1 VIHNSGEH
9 LLQLINEILDMS
21 KIEAGHIQLNPS
33 QFDLYHLL
41 ESIQGMFQ
49 LRASQKFLAL
59 TIEAQDEVPQ
69 YIEADEGKLR
79 QVLMNLLS
87 NAIKFT
93 EQGGITVQVS
103 LVDSATGDPSS
114 SQSLQQ
120 TSLPH
125 LAIAVEDTGP
135 GIASKDLETIFEAF
149 VQTDLSNHN
158 HTGTGLGLAISQK
171 FVQMM
176 GGQLQLESTVGQGS
190 RFDFAIP
197 ITAVTPSAE
206 EISSSSA
213 MQRRIVSLAANQPDY
228 RILVV
233 DDRWESRQF
242 LGELLKSVGFQVRE
256 AENGREAIQQWQQ
269 WHPHLIWMD
278 MRMPE
283 MNGYEATERIKAHL
297 EGQATV
303 IIALTASALENEK
316 SVILSAGCDDFVRK
330 PFRESLIFEKI
341 AQYLGVEYSY
351 EDASV
356 RSNSLDVTS
365 LLSESEMVES
375 LSQLSLPW
383 RQALKDAVELAD
395 EEVILELVQE
405 LPPEQAAL
413 GKTLRQ
419 LVDDFQYGTLLNR
432 LSFPSLD

>member
-1 VIHNSGEH
+1 
-9 LLQLINEILDMS
+9 
-21 KIEAGHIQLNPS
+21 
-33 QFDLYHLL
+33 
-41 ESIQGMFQ
+41 
-49 LRASQKFLAL
+49 
-59 TIEAQDEVPQ
+59 
-69 YIEADEGKLR
+69 
-79 QVLMNLLS
+79 
-87 NAIKFT
+87 
-93 EQGGITVQVS
+93 
-103 LVDSATGDPSS
+103 
-114 SQSLQQ
+114 
-120 TSLPH
+120 
-125 LAIAVEDTGP
+125 
-135 GIASKDLETIFEAF
+135 
-149 VQTDLSNHN
+149 VQTDLSHHN

-176 GGQLQLESTVGQGS
+176 GGQLQVESTVGQGS
-190 RFDFAIP
+190 CFYFAVP
-197 ITAVTPSAE
+197 ITPVTLAAGGKL
-206 EISSSSA
+206 SSSA
-213 MQRRIVSLAANQPDY
+213 MQQRIMSLAPNQPDY

-242 LGELLKSVGFQVRE
+242 LVELLKSVGFQVRE
-256 AENGREAIQQWQQ
+256 AENGREAIAQWQQ

-341 AQYLGVEYSY
+341 GQYLGVEYCYDDSGLHSDTL
-351 EDASV
+351 DA
-356 RSNSLDVTS
+356 TP
-365 LLSESEMVES
+365 LLSEAEMVER
-375 LSQLSLPW
+375 LSQLGIPW

-395 EEVILELVQE
+395 EDVILELLQE